1 MSTERFSNHFPKLIQ
16 RILQTTAL
24 SFLSGI
30 ITSSLPARAADKIY
44 LDYGPF
50 GRVIPASSIEAFAK
64 DGTIDDELA
73 PFINAIPEEK
83 QPDFQQVLST
93 PLELLSSGIPEE
105 IGDPFIL
112 SQWLYSPIGESV
124 LARIGRLIQT
134 EGRQNGQR
142 AIRAAIILAAADP
155 AGLSPINLIRHYPT
169 GGVRLDLQ
177 QILTLAKAAKTNLE
191 ITDQLINSAIQ
202 LSEAAAAADPI
213 LDYSALPRLA
223 EFNQFN
229 VVKQLLVLED
239 RQRNRI
245 YPANLY
251 MPKDLS
257 AIQGPIPVMVLS
269 HGYGDTKDNPEAVAA
284 ARKLAANGFVVAMPE
299 HIGSNKTYQ
308 NNLLAGLAQESFE
321 AMEFVNRPLDIRFLL
336 DTLERRND
344 TEFQGR
350 LQLDRVGLIGHSF
363 GGYTVL
369 AAGGATVDIK
379 RLQRQCDLDADI
391 TPENVNIA
399 LLLECRLLELDESSI
414 QQLTD
419 GSLADER
426 VGHVFALAPVS
437 NLFGESGMGKIQVPV
452 VILGGAT
459 DVASPIALEQLV
471 AFQGLT
477 TPQKYFYLG
486 ENLSHT
492 PGLTRVVLSVTNPN
506 SDVIENF
513 NAAEELFSNLL
524 VSLTIAHAR
533 VHLLDDDSYRPYLT
547 SAYVRAVSIDPTKL
561 HLLREAPD
569 KL

>member
-1 MSTERFSNHFPKLIQ
+1 MSVMRFTNNHAKLPR
-16 RILQTTAL
+16 RILQASAL
-24 SFLSGI
+24 SLLSGI
-30 ITSSLPARAADKIY
+30 IASFPVRAADEIY

-50 GRVIPASSIEAFAK
+50 GRVIPASSIESFAA
-64 DGTIDDELA
+64 DGTVDDELA
-73 PFINAIPEEK
+73 PFINAIPEER
-83 QPDFQQVLST
+83 QPDFQRVLST

-105 IGDPFIL
+105 VTDPFIL

-169 GGVRLDLQ
+169 GGIRLDLQ
-177 QILTLAKAAKTNLE
+177 QILALAKAAKTNLE
-191 ITDQLINSAIQ
+191 ITDQLISSATQ
-202 LSEAAAAADPI
+202 LSEAAAAAAPI
-213 LDYSALPRLA
+213 LDYSTLPILA
-223 EFNQFN
+223 EFDQFN
-229 VVKQLLVLED
+229 VVKQSLMLED
-239 RQRNRI
+239 SQRNRI

-251 MPKDLS
+251 MPENLS
-257 AIQGPIPVMVLS
+257 AIQGPIPVMILS

-299 HIGSNKTYQ
+299 HVGSNKTYQ
-308 NNLLAGLAQESFE
+308 NDLLAGLAQESFE

-336 DTLERRND
+336 DTLEQRNN

-369 AAGGATVDIK
+369 AAGGATVDIE

-391 TPENVNIA
+391 TPENVNVA

-437 NLFGESGMGKIQVPV
+437 NLFGESGMEKIQVPV

-477 TPQKYFYLG
+477 TPEKYFYLG

-492 PGLTRVVLSVTNPN
+492 PGLTRVVLSVTSPN
-506 SDVIENF
+506 SDVVENF
-513 NAAEELFSNLL
+513 NEAEELFSNLL
-524 VSLTIAHAR
+524 ISLAIAHAQ
-533 VHLLDDDSYRPYLT
+533 VYLLDNESYRPYLT
-547 SAYVRAVSIDPTKL
+547 SAYVEAVSVEPTKL
-561 HLLREAPD
+561 HLLRSIPD
-569 KL
+569 EFN